1 VDLTAYLRR
10 KKGSSPYL
18 IREVNIY
25 YRNTLWKLALL
36 LFAVIIG
43 LFSLLYTQN
52 LVKSLKAEEKK
63 KVELWADALQQIN
76 KSDTSEDLSFIS
88 KINENNTTIPVILTD
103 GSDNI
108 ISVRNFDPARI
119 SDSAF
124 LKKELSRM
132 KGKNPPI
139 IIELGGGQIQQV
151 YYRESII
158 LRKLTYYPYVQLS
171 IIILFIFVSY
181 MAFSS
186 SRKAEQNQVW
196 VGMSKETAHQL
207 GTPTSSLAGWIEIL
221 QIKYPEITIT
231 EELSRD
237 LSRLEK
243 VTERFSKIGS
253 RPDLTPENIINVI
266 NQTIDY
272 LKSRTSSKVIII
284 TDSGNLKELF
294 IPINSALFSWV
305 IENVCKN
312 AIDAITGE
320 GEITIR
326 ISENEESAFIDI
338 SDNGKGIPK
347 SAFKKIFKPGYT
359 TKKTGWGLGL
369 SLAKRII
376 EEYHDGRI
384 FVRHSEVGKG
394 SGIRIVMKKR
404 VS

>member
-1 VDLTAYLRR
+1 
-10 KKGSSPYL
+10 
-18 IREVNIY
+18 VNIY
-25 YRNTLWKLALL
+25 YRNTIWKLALL
-36 LFAVIIG
+36 VFAVIIG
-43 LFSLLYTQN
+43 LSSLLYTEN
-52 LVKSLKAEEKK
+52 LVKRLKTEERK
-63 KVELWADALQQIN
+63 KVELWAEATRLLIN
-76 KSDTSEDLSFIS
+76 SSDSSEYLPFLSS
-88 KINENNTTIPVILTD
+88 INENNSTIPVILTD

-108 ISVRNFDPARI
+108 ISARNFDPEKIKDISFLKTELARI
-119 SDSAF
+119 
-124 LKKELSRM
+124 
-132 KGKNPPI
+132 KGKISPI
-139 IIELGGGQIQQV
+139 IIDIGAGQINLI

-171 IIILFIFVSY
+171 VIVLFILVSY

-221 QIKYPEITIT
+221 QLKYPEITIT

-243 VTERFSKIGS
+243 VAERFSKIGS
-253 RPDLTPENIINVI
+253 RPDLALENIITVI

-272 LKSRTSSKVIII
+272 LRSRTSSKVVIKI
-284 TDSGNLKELF
+284 DSGNLNEVL

-320 GEITIR
+320 GEINIR
-326 ISENEESAFIDI
+326 ISENDQASLIDI

-347 SAFKKIFKPGYT
+347 AAYKRIFKPGYT

-376 EEYHDGRI
+376 EEYHDGKI
-384 FVRHSEVGKG
+384 FVRNSEIGKG
-394 SGIRIVMKKR
+394 SSIRIVMNKLI
-404 VS
+404 S

>member
-1 VDLTAYLRR
+1 
-10 KKGSSPYL
+10 
-18 IREVNIY
+18 VNIY
-25 YRNTLWKLALL
+25 YRNTIWKLALL
-36 LFAVIIG
+36 VFAVIIG
-43 LFSLLYTQN
+43 LFSLLYTEN
-52 LVKSLKAEEKK
+52 LVNQLKTEERK
-63 KVELWADALQQIN
+63 KVELWAEATRLLIN
-76 KSDTSEDLSFIS
+76 SSDSSEYLPFLSS
-88 KINENNTTIPVILTD
+88 INENNSTIPVILTD
-103 GSDNI
+103 GADNI
-108 ISVRNFDPARI
+108 ISARNFDPEKIKDISFLHTELARI
-119 SDSAF
+119 
-124 LKKELSRM
+124 
-132 KGKNPPI
+132 KGKISPI
-139 IIELGGGQIQQV
+139 IIDIGAGQINRI

-171 IIILFIFVSY
+171 VIVLFILVSY

-221 QIKYPEITIT
+221 QLKYPEITIT

-243 VTERFSKIGS
+243 VAERFSKIGS
-253 RPDLTPENIINVI
+253 RPDLALENIITVI

-272 LKSRTSSKVIII
+272 LRSRTSSKVVIKI
-284 TDSGNLKELF
+284 DSGNLNEVL

-320 GEITIR
+320 GEINIR
-326 ISENEESAFIDI
+326 ISENDQASLIDI

-347 SAFKKIFKPGYT
+347 SAYKRIFKPGYT

-376 EEYHDGRI
+376 EEYHDGKI
-384 FVRHSEVGKG
+384 FVRNSEIGKG
-394 SGIRIVMKKR
+394 SSIRIVMNKR
-404 VS
+404 IS

>member
-1 VDLTAYLRR
+1 M
-10 KKGSSPYL
+10 
-18 IREVNIY
+18 NIY
-25 YRNTLWKLALL
+25 YRNTIWKLALL
-36 LFAVIIG
+36 VFAVIIG
-43 LFSLLYTQN
+43 LSSLLYTEN
-52 LVKSLKAEEKK
+52 LVKRLKTEERK
-63 KVELWADALQQIN
+63 KVELWAEATRLLIN
-76 KSDTSEDLSFIS
+76 SSDSSEYLPFLSS
-88 KINENNTTIPVILTD
+88 INEKNSTIPVILTD
-103 GSDNI
+103 GADNI
-108 ISVRNFDPARI
+108 ISARNFDPEKIKDISFLQTELARI
-119 SDSAF
+119 
-124 LKKELSRM
+124 
-132 KGKNPPI
+132 KGKISPI
-139 IIELGGGQIQQV
+139 IIDIGAGQINRI

-171 IIILFIFVSY
+171 VIVLFILVSY

-221 QIKYPEITIT
+221 QLKYPEITIT

-243 VTERFSKIGS
+243 VAERFSKIGS
-253 RPDLTPENIINVI
+253 RPDLALENIITVI

-272 LKSRTSSKVIII
+272 LRSRTSSKVVIKI
-284 TDSGNLKELF
+284 DSGNLNEVL

-320 GEITIR
+320 GEINIR
-326 ISENEESAFIDI
+326 ISENDQASLIDI

-347 SAFKKIFKPGYT
+347 SAYKRIFKPGYT

-376 EEYHDGRI
+376 EEYHDGKI
-384 FVRHSEVGKG
+384 FVRNSEIGKG
-394 SGIRIVMKKR
+394 SSIRIVMNKR
-404 VS
+404 IS